1 MEQTLLWR
9 AVEAFS
15 SCLTC
20 KRYGDGIEIATGE
33 GKLYL
38 PSVIDAASR
47 RILGLTLTDHHD
59 AAAAYG
65 ALAIS
70 TTVRGGG
77 DHAH

>member
-1 MEQTLLWR
+1 
-9 AVEAFS
+9 
-15 SCLTC
+15 
-20 KRYGDGIEIATGE
+20 
-33 GKLYL
+33 
-38 PSVIDAASR
+38 VIDAASR
-47 RILGLTLTDHHD
+47 RILGFTLTDHHD